1 MSTAT
6 TLTSRKGLVPCS
18 DKDLYSFLTDMRN
31 FSSIMPEDVVSD
43 WQATEG
49 KCSFKID
56 KAGKVAGELL
66 EALPYTLVSYEAET
80 FLTGKIAV
88 SINIDHVSNE
98 QSEVKLSMNAYL
110 NPFIKMMLGD
120 SGEKY
125 LEKVISAIESYDGY
139 DKIRGN
145 TQYP

>member
-1 MSTAT
+1 
-6 TLTSRKGLVPCS
+6 
-18 DKDLYSFLTDMRN
+18 
-31 FSSIMPEDVVSD
+31 
-43 WQATEG
+43 
-49 KCSFKID
+49 
-56 KAGKVAGELL
+56 
-66 EALPYTLVSYEAET
+66 
-80 FLTGKIAV
+80 
-88 SINIDHVSNE
+88 
-98 QSEVKLSMNAYL
+98 MNAYL